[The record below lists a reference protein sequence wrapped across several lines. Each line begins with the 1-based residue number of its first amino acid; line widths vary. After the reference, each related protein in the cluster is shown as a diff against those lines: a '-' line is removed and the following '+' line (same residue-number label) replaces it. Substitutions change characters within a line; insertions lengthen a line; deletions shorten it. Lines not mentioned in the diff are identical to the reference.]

1 MEFDVQTTSNW
12 SCQKQ
17 SEWPSRIHGGDTNK
31 TNQPLHSF
39 SSLFSIQVTKS
50 GLSTTVEE
58 GDYDGLVC
66 VMHHL
71 LAIKD
76 RQLNTDGMFEP
87 LKQTI
92 ELLKAYG
99 QEMPDEVYQ
108 QLEVS

>member
-1 MEFDVQTTSNW
+1 
-12 SCQKQ
+12 
-17 SEWPSRIHGGDTNK
+17 
-31 TNQPLHSF
+31 
-39 SSLFSIQVTKS
+39 
-50 GLSTTVEE
+50 
-58 GDYDGLVC
+58 
-66 VMHHL
+66 MHHL